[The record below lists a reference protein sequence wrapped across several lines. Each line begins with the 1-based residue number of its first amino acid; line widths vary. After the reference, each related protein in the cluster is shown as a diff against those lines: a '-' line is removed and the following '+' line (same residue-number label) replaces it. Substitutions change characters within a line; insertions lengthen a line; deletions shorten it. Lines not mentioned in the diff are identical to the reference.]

1 MQQGRRHPHRHFDQ
15 SADRHPQIRRP
26 LRPAGSR
33 PLARGRQPGVRGGP
47 QPAEGL
53 APEPLQRRH
62 PRPRRP
68 LENQGR
74 ADGGAGRFLV
84 ADPPQGRNTQKPL
97 GIVPRGLD
105 LGPVGL
111 HRAGAVRMG
120 RRRRDRLL
128 RRDLRHA
135 DREGCRAFP
144 RVDDRRGRA
153 VPAQTRPLHRHGVHH
168 PSHGHGPLH
177 RRQPPAALQRPPEIQ
192 RRRAGAPVQ
201 RHGQTLD
208 REDGRRLPRRI
219 PDGERHHGQ
228 RMQIP
233 AGARTGRR
241 DAQRLRER
249 LRMGRRGVLRQT
261 RRSPPGDDLGG
272 RGLPGRKIHG
282 RPADRRDQRPL
293 RIPQQGHRR
302 LHRVAQAAR
311 RLGPSP
317 ARGAGLHHRAG
328 RQPRP
333 APRFAGSSGRPVEAH
348 RRRPVQTFDPLP

>member
-168 PSHGHGPLH
+168 PRHGH
-177 RRQPPAALQRPPEIQ
+177 A
-192 RRRAGAPVQ
+192 
-201 RHGQTLD
+201 
-208 REDGRRLPRRI
+208 
-219 PDGERHHGQ
+219 
-228 RMQIP
+228 
-233 AGARTGRR
+233 
-241 DAQRLRER
+241 
-249 LRMGRRGVLRQT
+249 
-261 RRSPPGDDLGG
+261 
-272 RGLPGRKIHG
+272 
-282 RPADRRDQRPL
+282 
-293 RIPQQGHRR
+293 
-302 LHRVAQAAR
+302 
-311 RLGPSP
+311 SP
-317 ARGAGLHHRAG
+317 ATACRSTTTSRNSTPTSWRASSTS
-328 RQPRP
+328 RP
-333 APRFAGSSGRPVEAH
+333 NTRS
-348 RRRPVQTFDPLP
+348 RRWPPPTTTHS